1 MEILKEGFH
10 RVGFWFLVIFLTG
23 FISGTYF
30 AQKMIIERKLSEAV
44 KLEGIVINNQVYSL
58 KPRI

>member
-1 MEILKEGFH
+1 MDIIKESFH
-10 RVGFWFLVIFLTG
+10 KVGFWFLIIFLTG

-44 KLEGIVINNQVYSL
+44 KLEGIVIHDQVYSL
-58 KPRI
+58 KPKL